1 MKRNSHCLKIF
12 INLAPFYAEG
22 AGGLR
27 HRSWPYP
34 VLKVCL
40 TPFPFQPKAYRINKT
55 MDVIPAVDIKNG
67 KCVRLFQGRMDSET
81 VFSDDP
87 AAMAK
92 RWEDEGAEFIHI
104 VDLDGAIEK
113 SPQNLG
119 SIRKIINSVD
129 AHIQVG
135 GGIRNERTIRMFL
148 EIGVKRVVMG
158 TEAIRNPKLV
168 KDACKEFPGQIVVGI
183 DARNGW
189 VAIEGWTKTT
199 QIKAVDLAIQFE
211 DSGVAAIN
219 FTDIHRDG
227 MQTGPN
233 IEETRRLAEAVNIPV
248 VASGGIS
255 SIEDIQNLMPLE
267 TVGVVGVIIGRAL
280 YSGRLKLKE
289 AIEVLKKQK

>member
-1 MKRNSHCLKIF
+1 
-12 INLAPFYAEG
+12 
-22 AGGLR
+22 
-27 HRSWPYP
+27 
-34 VLKVCL
+34 
-40 TPFPFQPKAYRINKT
+40 

-168 KDACKEFPGQIVVGI
+168 KNACKEFPGQIVVGI

-289 AIEVLKKQK
+289 AIEILKKQK

>member
-1 MKRNSHCLKIF
+1 
-12 INLAPFYAEG
+12 
-22 AGGLR
+22 
-27 HRSWPYP
+27 
-34 VLKVCL
+34 
-40 TPFPFQPKAYRINKT
+40 

-92 RWEDEGAEFIHI
+92 RWEDEGAEFIHV

-148 EIGVKRVVMG
+148 EIGVKRVIIG

>member
-1 MKRNSHCLKIF
+1 
-12 INLAPFYAEG
+12 
-22 AGGLR
+22 
-27 HRSWPYP
+27 
-34 VLKVCL
+34 
-40 TPFPFQPKAYRINKT
+40 